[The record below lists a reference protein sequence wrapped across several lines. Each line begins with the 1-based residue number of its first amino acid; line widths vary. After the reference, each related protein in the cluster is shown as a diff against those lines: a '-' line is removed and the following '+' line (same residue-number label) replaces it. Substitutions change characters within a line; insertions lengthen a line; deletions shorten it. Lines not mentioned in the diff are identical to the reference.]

1 MSSNIK
7 PEVGLLII
15 DMQNDVV
22 DKLPP
27 APGIVQGINEL
38 LERFRSANKPI
49 FHIRRSYRSDGT
61 DVELP
66 RLEKF
71 KKNGFRV
78 VEGSAGADI
87 VDPLKP
93 KPGEFIIIK
102 HRWSAF
108 FKTALDL
115 FLNRLGVKT
124 LVLTGVQTPNCVRTT
139 AYDAIAFDFDTIVIK
154 DCSAAM
160 DSDTHDNNLKD
171 MEKIGVQV
179 MMKEEFLKQFD

>member
-1 MSSNIK
+1 MSIK
-7 PEVGLLII
+7 PEIGLLII

-27 APGIVQGINEL
+27 APQIIPGLQEILQ
-38 LERFRSANKPI
+38 RFRAANKPI
-49 FHIRRSYRSDGT
+49 FHIRRSYRADGL

-71 KKNGFRV
+71 KKNGFRI
-78 VEGSAGADI
+78 VEDTAGADI
-87 VDPLKP
+87 IDALKP

-115 FLNRLGVKT
+115 FLTRLGVKT

-139 AYDAIAFDFDTIVIK
+139 AYDAIAFDFDTIVIS
-154 DCSAAM
+154 DCSAAV
-160 DSDTHDNNLKD
+160 SDEVHQCNLKD
-171 MEKIGVQV
+171 MSAIGVQV
-179 MMKEEFLKQFD
+179 MLKDEFLEQLH